1 MPKVEFEVS
10 RVVNEFCHLSVLYA
24 DLMPPELASGIL
36 GNRTYQE
43 QHHRVRNDETRLRL
57 QKTGRFSSDS
67 EWYTFATGLM
77 RRDQTG
83 GFQSLSSN
91 SSFVE
96 VFQDLRQRRAAG
108 FDEIWKETRPRL
120 EEYKYE
126 FLSQWASTSDRV
138 LLTLKDLAKAHWQTG
153 RIQVHYVD
161 CLYGG
166 FAWNDCI
173 GLAALPDMEV
183 QKKLLAHELSEL
195 ITPQHAIM
203 EALRGAG
210 LKLGIAHTVVDM
222 LAYFSVRDFL
232 AKPDP
237 SNREKKGIRPNPK
250 YYPEADV
257 LFPFFERYAND
268 HSIYPSFSTLVQ
280 DMISYLRPEPTTPII
295 NS

>member
-1 MPKVEFEVS
+1 VPKIEFEVS

-24 DLMPPELASGIL
+24 DLMPSELASGIL
-36 GNRTYQE
+36 HNRNYQE
-43 QHHRVRNDETRLRL
+43 QHRRQRNDETRLRL
-57 QKTGRFSSDS
+57 QKTGGFSSDS

-77 RRDQTG
+77 KRDQSG
-83 GFQSLSSN
+83 GFRSLSCN

-96 VFQDLRQRRAAG
+96 VFQDLRQRRAVG

-120 EEYKYE
+120 EEYKYK
-126 FLSQWASTSDRV
+126 FLSQWAPISDRV

-153 RIQVHYVD
+153 RIQVHYID

-173 GLAALPDMEV
+173 GLTAVPDMEV

-210 LKLGIAHTVVDM
+210 LKLGIAHTLVDM

-232 AKPDP
+232 DP
-237 SNREKKGIRPNPK
+237 SIREKKGIRPNPK
-250 YYPEADV
+250 YYPEAEV
-257 LFPFFERYAND
+257 LFPFFERYADNP
-268 HSIYPSFSTLVQ
+268 SIYPNFAVLVQ
-280 DMISYLRPEPTTPII
+280 DMISYLRPEPTTLII